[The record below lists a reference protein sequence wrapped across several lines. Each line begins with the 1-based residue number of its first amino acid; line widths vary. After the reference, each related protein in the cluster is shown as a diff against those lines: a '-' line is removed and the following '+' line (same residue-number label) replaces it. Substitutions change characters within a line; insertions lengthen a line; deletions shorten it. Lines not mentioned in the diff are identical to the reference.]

1 MTQQIINCMEFG
13 TAKKAWRCTIICM
26 SYVLI
31 FSWRCAPVEKTSG
44 KYSILNLEKINAA
57 VERRGFC
64 SAEV

>member
-1 MTQQIINCMEFG
+1 VHQ
-13 TAKKAWRCTIICM
+13 WRKQ
-26 SYVLI
+26 V
-31 FSWRCAPVEKTSG
+31 K

>member
-1 MTQQIINCMEFG
+1 
-13 TAKKAWRCTIICM
+13 
-26 SYVLI
+26 VLI